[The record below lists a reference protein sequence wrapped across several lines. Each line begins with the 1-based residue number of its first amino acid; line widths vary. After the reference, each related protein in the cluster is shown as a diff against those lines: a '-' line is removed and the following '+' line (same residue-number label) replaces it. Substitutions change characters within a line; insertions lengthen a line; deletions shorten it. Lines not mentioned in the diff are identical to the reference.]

1 MLVEYVT
8 GGSVARKAV
17 VHDRFVES
25 SSSTKRGSFVPAVR
39 NSCPAW
45 RLTRS
50 LEFIAGWNHF
60 LKDKAQN
67 LVPAFLCYVMNL
79 MSQPYGLHVYTST
92 ATTTKTTQQPPA
104 SVRVHVRLAHPPS
117 ERRSHRPR
125 TP

>member
-50 LEFIAGWNHF
+50 LEFIAGWNSF
-60 LKDKAQN
+60 LLSLRTSFSHQN
-67 LVPAFLCYVMNL
+67 GNCIFQTTNL
-79 MSQPYGLHVYTST
+79 
-92 ATTTKTTQQPPA
+92 
-104 SVRVHVRLAHPPS
+104 RVLDAI
-117 ERRSHRPR
+117 
-125 TP
+125 